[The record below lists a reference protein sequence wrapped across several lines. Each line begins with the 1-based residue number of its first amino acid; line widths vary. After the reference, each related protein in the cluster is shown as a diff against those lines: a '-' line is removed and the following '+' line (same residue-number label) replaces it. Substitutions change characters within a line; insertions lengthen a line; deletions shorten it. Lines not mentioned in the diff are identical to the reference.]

1 MYVCMCVCVCKTL
14 NLSAVYLKYNFV
26 NQLYSKKKKKRLYQ
40 STRLKKGTMLQGHF
54 HQSEFQKYSNLSVMS
69 MFSETTPFL
78 SK

>member
-26 NQLYSKKKKKRLYQ
+26 NQLYSKKKKKVIPKYQ
-40 STRLKKGTMLQGHF
+40 TEERYNATGP
-54 HQSEFQKYSNLSVMS
+54 
-69 MFSETTPFL
+69 FS